1 MTTSGDEIQVVIFD
15 IGDQRFAF
23 EISQVE
29 RILRHE
35 APTPLPHAA
44 EFLEGVIPYQDGV
57 APVVDLRKRL
67 SETPTISEQT
77 RVIILRLDD
86 HPVGVLV
93 DNVLEVHRLDAGD
106 ISAPPAMVRGLAAK
120 YIAGLLPRDDE
131 TVVMLNAGK
140 LFSSTERLQLTDAG
154 AKAGSEA

>member
-1 MTTSGDEIQVVIFD
+1 MEKVLITGISGGQGRLLARRLLENYEVCGVDVAEWE
-15 IGDQRFAF
+15 G
-23 EISQVE
+23 
-29 RILRHE
+29 
-35 APTPLPHAA
+35 APR
-44 EFLEGVIPYQDGV
+44 GVRV
-57 APVVDLRKRL
+57 HVVDLRKRL